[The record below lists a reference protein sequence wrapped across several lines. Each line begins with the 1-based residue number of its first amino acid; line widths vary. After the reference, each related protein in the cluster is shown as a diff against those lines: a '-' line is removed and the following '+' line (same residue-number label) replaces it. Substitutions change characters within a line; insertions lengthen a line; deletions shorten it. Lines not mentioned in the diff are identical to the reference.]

1 MIDTNRYSILS
12 ILVRTARLSRQIL
25 QQWRM
30 VLIYAAGLTIVS
42 LLFGYLG
49 YLCQNGSGIMCH
61 SLGRSPY
68 MSVGLLLW
76 LLIMLY
82 MFLAFMADFYTAAF
96 GKKTFKISNIFG
108 LSKAKAKAMAVLLG
122 YGVAFVA
129 PIMVIVK
136 VLVMPAN
143 PDWRVEMLNFLLIF
157 TLFMF
162 QLFMI
167 RTIAALSTFLAH
179 KKQPSMWQVYEKTAG
194 SGYVSIILFLC
205 LLAFSLLTYMI
216 LAARMDIIGRWF
228 DSVTWFALVNF
239 ADNALKLVYMALMV
253 TFCRAQHELLQ
264 PAEDGDSEVANDDK
278 VAPVIAE
285 KPAKAKTTKASAKK
299 APAKKTATKTAKKET
314 KATAKMAKKAAV
326 KTTKKATVAKAKTA
340 SAKTAKS
347 AAKEKKPA
355 KKSSV
360 RKKAK

>member
-49 YLCQNGSGIMCH
+49 YLCQNGSGILCH

-122 YGVAFVA
+122 YGAAFVV
-129 PIMVIVK
+129 PVLVIVK

-216 LAARMDIIGRWF
+216 LAARMDVIGRWF

-239 ADNALKLVYMALMV
+239 ADNALKLVFMALMV

-264 PAEDGDSEVANDDK
+264 PAVDEDLEAANDDQA
-278 VAPVIAE
+278 AP
-285 KPAKAKTTKASAKK
+285 
-299 APAKKTATKTAKKET
+299 KTAKKET
-314 KATAKMAKKAAV
+314 KATA

-355 KKSSV
+355 KKASV